1 MTVICTGSQVDKLH
15 VTAAASASE
24 IDLIAAA
31 LKRQSSLL
39 EEVLDLAIRALDTL
53 QAGRL
58 DATESLL
65 LLREQLMNEFARAEA
80 DVAAKMAHVE
90 ENLTVAAEGLAELN
104 DLNVQII
111 TLANYIV
118 AVDERANEVEE
129 ELAGPVTSSMP

>member
-1 MTVICTGSQVDKLH
+1 MTVICTGAQVDKLH

-24 IDLIAAA
+24 IDFIAAA

-129 ELAGPVTSSMP
+129 ELAGHVTSSMP

>member
-1 MTVICTGSQVDKLH
+1 MICTGSQVDKLH